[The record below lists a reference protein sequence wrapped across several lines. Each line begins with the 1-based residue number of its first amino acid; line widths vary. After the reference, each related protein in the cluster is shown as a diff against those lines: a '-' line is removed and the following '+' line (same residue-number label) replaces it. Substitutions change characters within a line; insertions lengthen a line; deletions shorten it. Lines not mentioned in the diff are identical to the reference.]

1 MADIFE
7 DRSSGLES
15 PGFHAAAVTPNDV
28 TDLAF
33 TSRALYVGAPGD
45 LKVTLAGDSL
55 PVTFANLA
63 AGFVPLRVARVHA
76 SGTTASSIV
85 AVW

>member
-7 DRSSGLES
+7 DRSSALES
-15 PGFHAAAVTPNDV
+15 PGFHAMEVIPSDTA
-28 TDLAF
+28 DLAF
-33 TSRALYVGAPGD
+33 ASRALYVGAPGD
-45 LKVTLAGDSL
+45 LRLTLASGDTVTLA
-55 PVTFANLA
+55 NMA

>member
-15 PGFHAAAVTPNDV
+15 PGYNAAEITPSDT

-33 TSRALYVGAPGD
+33 TSRALFVGTPGD
-45 LKVTLAGDSL
+45 LRVTMAGGDT
-55 PVTFANLA
+55 VTFANLA
-63 AGFVPLRVARVHA
+63 AGFVPLRVRRVHA

>member
-15 PGFHAAAVTPNDV
+15 PGYNAAEITPSDT

-33 TSRALYVGAPGD
+33 TSRALFVGAPGD
-45 LKVTLAGDSL
+45 LRVTTAGGDT
-55 PVTFANLA
+55 VTFANLA
-63 AGFVPLRVARVHA
+63 AGFVPLRIRRVHA

>member
-1 MADIFE
+1 MSDIFE

-15 PGFHAAAVTPNDV
+15 PGYHAVEVTPDDT

-33 TSRALYVGAPGD
+33 TSRALFIGAPGD
-45 LKVTLAGDSL
+45 LRLTMASGDT
-55 PVTFANLA
+55 VTFANLA